1 MGRWAHLLLHNLLVL
16 LLDGC
21 KQDVVPLVHQELGGG
36 PAAWW
41 GIQDAEGQLLTQVF
55 QVQILVADL
64 CVQKG
69 AQCGTEQG
77 QAQQHRW
84 QAQQHRWQGQA
95 AGTP

>member
-1 MGRWAHLLLHNLLVL
+1 VGGGRQEWVGTQWKAGHAGVGRWAHLLLHNLLVL

-69 AQCGTEQG
+69 
-77 QAQQHRW
+77 R
-84 QAQQHRWQGQA
+84 
-95 AGTP
+95 